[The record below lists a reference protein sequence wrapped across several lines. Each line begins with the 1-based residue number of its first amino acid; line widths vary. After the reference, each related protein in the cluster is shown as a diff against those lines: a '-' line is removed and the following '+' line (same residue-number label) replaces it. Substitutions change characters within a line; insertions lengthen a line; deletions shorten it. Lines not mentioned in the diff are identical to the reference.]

1 MKFVLK
7 RRQPAEGARACSD
20 HYLCVRDSGGDE
32 RVAVISG
39 MRGARN
45 GRRSWSVT
53 MIGFHYR
60 KEHCTLK
67 AARADAEKTFTRW
80 RRGKKIYS

>member
-7 RRQPAEGARACSD
+7 RRQPAEGASACSD
-20 HYLCVRDSGGDE
+20 HYLCVRDSGDDE

-39 MRGARN
+39 MRWARN

-60 KEHCTLK
+60 KEHSTLK
-67 AARADAEKTFTRW
+67 AARADAEKTFMCW
-80 RRGKKIYS
+80 QQGKKVYS

>member
-7 RRQPAEGARACSD
+7 RRQPAEGARACAD
-20 HYLCVRDSGGDE
+20 HYLCVRGGDGDE
-32 RVAVISG
+32 RVAIISG
-39 MRGARN
+39 MRWARN

-60 KEHCTLK
+60 KEHYTLK

-80 RRGKKIYS
+80 QQGKKIYS